1 MFLGLSDGHAGYE
14 RIEATARVESDADD
28 AALQALHEHVVRT
41 SPVGNT
47 IERPVELEARLIRA

>member
-1 MFLGLSDGHAGYE
+1 MPAAYSIKPINLVLS
-14 RIEATARVESDADD
+14 

-47 IERPVELEARLIRA
+47 IERPVALDARLVRA